1 MCSFLRFSSFTDK
14 NWFSVI
20 HLIEYI
26 LFAWGLNLLKKKIA
40 VGSTVFITLICAVVI
55 YLGLTQNSLLS
66 KERPESESTRELGTA
81 TEESNG
87 IIEYEPSTERI
98 AFQEGEEERVR
109 EILKEQHENL
119 NTLAGWGAV
128 ERLDHTSLAEQDKW
142 RGLKADVEW
151 LSQHGLAPSEA
162 INDMKNAKV
171 LMEVSEEHEDE
182 MSVRYLHRIFHDL
195 DAHVNETKV
204 DKIWDVTYAYGSEGE
219 IDKVYNYISDFR

>member
-1 MCSFLRFSSFTDK
+1 M
-14 NWFSVI
+14 
-20 HLIEYI
+20 
-26 LFAWGLNLLKKKIA
+26 KKKIA
-40 VGSTVFITLICAVVI
+40 VGATLLITLICAVVI

-66 KERPESESTRELGTA
+66 KETPESESTRELGTA

-87 IIEYEPSTERI
+87 IIEYEPSTEPI
-98 AFQEGEEERVR
+98 AFQEGQEEKVR
-109 EILKEQHENL
+109 DILKEQHDNL

-128 ERLDHTSLAEQDKW
+128 ERIDHTRLVEKEQW
-142 RGLKADVEW
+142 RQLKEDVEW

-195 DAHVNETKV
+195 DARVNETKV
-204 DKIWDVTYAYGSEGE
+204 DKIWGVTYAYGSEDE
-219 IDKVYNYISDFR
+219 IDKVYTYISDYK